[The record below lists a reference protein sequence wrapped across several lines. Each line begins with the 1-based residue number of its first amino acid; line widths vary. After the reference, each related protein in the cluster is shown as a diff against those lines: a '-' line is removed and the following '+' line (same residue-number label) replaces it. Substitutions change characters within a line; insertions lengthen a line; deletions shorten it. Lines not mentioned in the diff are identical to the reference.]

1 MLRALGSKK
10 DLLTSDYFELVQD
23 LISSEY
29 VLQMKNFIQHG
40 NTTIFQHCLNV
51 SYYNYKL
58 CKFFK
63 LNIRAGARAGLLH
76 DLFLYDWH
84 YYKKV
89 PGERLHG
96 FEHPKKALTNA
107 NLYYNLDKREQDM
120 ILKHMFPLTF
130 SIPKYRETL
139 IIVLVDKYCGTLEIF
154 ANLYINFVSTIKKS
168 FNFLFNK
175 RSQIK

>member
-96 FEHPKKALTNA
+96 FEHPKKL
-107 NLYYNLDKREQDM
+107 
-120 ILKHMFPLTF
+120 
-130 SIPKYRETL
+130 
-139 IIVLVDKYCGTLEIF
+139 
-154 ANLYINFVSTIKKS
+154 
-168 FNFLFNK
+168 
-175 RSQIK
+175 